1 MRHRVRLAAVA
12 AAAALGLL
20 AAAVPSHAAL
30 DPLALCHK
38 TVIKSLEKFK
48 KAVLKR
54 HEKCLDQD
62 NKLVIDGPCPDAVA
76 SSKIAVINSK
86 VKIKIA
92 SKCTLAQLNALGY
105 RTDCAYGPATPG
117 ADGDCAA
124 LPVSTVDEFTECMKC
139 WKEADFRRYIA
150 ILYASHAVEECGP
163 LDDTSTTCSD
173 LGCTTP
179 LPEQRDLGDNG
190 EGDCQKGLGKAGVR
204 YMLKREKILE
214 KCMLKGCDHGTCL
227 AGGCAAD
234 IGVPVKLAKAESQKQ
249 AIVQNK
255 CGGNRVPSTASTFCC
270 KTMGNNCAAAATR
283 TDCTDIVLGTVQ
295 EGKFCDIGN
304 TCSPAPK
311 TVTWWG
317 SCPSDSGACPGATLT
332 TMDDVVDCIDSTA
345 DQIVDEL
352 LCMQFPNG
360 NACPTPAATPTA
372 TPTPTLE
379 LCGGASAP
387 ACNGACPTDAGDC
400 SNVGGTCMCVGGLPT
415 ATPTPMPTP

>member
-1 MRHRVRLAAVA
+1 MCHRVRLTAVA

-20 AAAVPSHAAL
+20 AAVVPSQAAT

-62 NKLVIDGPCPDAVA
+62 NKLVIDGPCPDVVA
-76 SSKIAVINSK
+76 STKIAVINSK

-92 SKCTLAQLNALGY
+92 SKCTLAQLNGVGGLGY

-117 ADGDCAA
+117 ADGACAA
-124 LPVSTVDEFTECMKC
+124 LPVGTVDEFTECMKC

-179 LPEQRDLGDNG
+179 LPEQRDLGDNS
-190 EGDCQKGLGKAGVR
+190 EGDCQKGIGKAGVK
-204 YMLKREKILE
+204 YMLKREKVLE

-227 AGGCAAD
+227 AGGCLLD
-234 IGVPVKLAKAESQKQ
+234 PTVPVKLAKAESQKQ
-249 AIVQNK
+249 VIVQNK
-255 CGGNRVPSTASTFCC
+255 CGGNRVPSLGSTFCC
-270 KTMGNNCAAAATR
+270 RTTANNCIVPADR
-283 TDCTDIVLGTVQ
+283 TDCVNMGFTVQ
-295 EGKFCDIGN
+295 EQKMCDVDF
-304 TCSPAPK
+304 TCSPAK
-311 TVTWWG
+311 TITWWG
-317 SCPSDSGACPGATLT
+317 SCPSDSGPCPGPTLA

-360 NACPTPAATPTA
+360 NACPTPAV
-372 TPTPTLE
+372 TPTPT
-379 LCGGASAP
+379 
-387 ACNGACPTDAGDC
+387 
-400 SNVGGTCMCVGGLPT
+400 V
-415 ATPTPMPTP
+415 TPTP